1 MNDKVLV
8 DTNILIYAI
17 DQDSQYH
24 SKSRDLLLNLE
35 ADLFTTSKN
44 LSEFLAVVTKGHT
57 VSLSIDDALLAIND
71 FLETITILY
80 PDEISFSIFRE
91 LLQEYHPTGLRIHDF
106 EIISIGLAH
115 KIKQIATKN
124 IQDFKN
130 VKEISLINI

>member
-1 MNDKVLV
+1 MKRVLV

-17 DQDSQYH
+17 DQDSQFH
-24 SKSRDLLLNLE
+24 SKSQDLLSNPE

-57 VSLSIDDALLAIND
+57 VSLSIEDALLAIND

-80 PDEISFSIFRE
+80 PNEKSFSIFRE
-91 LLQEYHPTGLRIHDF
+91 LLQKYHPNGLRIHDY

-115 KIKQIATKN
+115 KIKQVATKN
-124 IQDFKN
+124 THDFKD
-130 VKEISLINI
+130 VKEISIITI